1 MMLARK
7 LLERVVRA
15 GSLTVID
22 ANGKTH
28 RFGGA
33 PGPKATIRLHDRA
46 LHHKLFFNAKL
57 HIGEAY
63 MDGSLTLEDGTSLY
77 DFLDLCGSN
86 LDVRRMPALLRMAEC
101 LGRRIA
107 DIQHYNPVGRA
118 QKKVA
123 HHYDLS
129 DELFRLFL
137 DLDRHYSRTAEH
149 TSEPPS
155 LNRVQYADVRVNKN
169 CKTINP
175 AN

>member
-7 LLERVVRA
+7 LLERVVRD

-57 HIGEAY
+57 HIGEAS

-86 LDVRRMPALLRMAEC
+86 LDVRRMPALLRLADMR
-101 LGRRIA
+101 GRRIPHLHPPHPA
-107 DIQHYNPVGRA
+107 GRA
-118 QKKVA
+118 PKQEREA
-123 HHYDLS
+123 
-129 DELFRLFL
+129 
-137 DLDRHYSRTAEH
+137 
-149 TSEPPS
+149 
-155 LNRVQYADVRVNKN
+155 
-169 CKTINP
+169 
-175 AN
+175 

>member
-7 LLERVVRA
+7 LLERVVRD

-86 LDVRRMPALLRMAEC
+86 IDVRRIDR
-101 LGRRIA
+101 
-107 DIQHYNPVGRA
+107 
-118 QKKVA
+118 K
-123 HHYDLS
+123 S
-129 DELFRLFL
+129 TRLNSS
-137 DLDRHYSRTAEH
+137 H
-149 TSEPPS
+149 
-155 LNRVQYADVRVNKN
+155 
-169 CKTINP
+169 
-175 AN
+175 